1 MIYLQ
6 DYQYCHIGLASPETI
21 RSWTQ
26 RQLPNGDVIGC
37 VSQPSTIDKQTHR
50 AERDGLF
57 CERIFGPIKSNV
69 CSCVKSK
76 ITTDNQ
82 THLTFYKDL
91 TFCKKCGV
99 ELTESQVRRHRMG
112 YIDLQ
117 CSVTHAWYSKQRPNY
132 IARLLNQSSQDIYSL
147 VYYETCLVI
156 RALEKPTLLFFYYA
170 DKQPKKPIFDLPLEL
185 FPFDD
190 EWQRVLEKF
199 ISFKWFYIFREREI
213 ITGGDAIEQLLKNL
227 QLNQT
232 IKNCCYEWKWLM
244 KKRLNKQIGRS
255 FDEIIGK
262 KKIIDKKKIIG
273 KKKIINK
280 DEIIDKSLYT
290 LFHRLALLRN
300 ILHTK
305 VAPEWMVLSCLP
317 VLPPALRPMVELKQ
331 GEFTSSD
338 LNHLYQIVI
347 YRNNHLA
354 SVKETY
360 SPNLVV
366 KMQKRMLQKG
376 VDALLANG
384 IGAVPLTN
392 QDCKVYKSFFDI
404 MKGKKGRFRENL
416 LGKRVDY
423 SGRSVI
429 VVGPS
434 LSINQCGLPREM
446 AIELF
451 QPFLIQKLLAKGLAH
466 NLTEA
471 KDILKIKQPIV
482 WKVLATII
490 QQHVVI
496 LNRAPTLHRLGI
508 QAFQPL
514 LVTERAIHLHPLVC
528 AAFNADFDGDQMA
541 VHLPLALK
549 AQAEARILMLP
560 FLSLL
565 SPAGGE
571 AITLPSQDMLL
582 GLYVLTLNNNS
593 LLLKDGVPMP
603 RWPIFSNYSHVL
615 TAYNQGVLCCHSPIW
630 LRWIPNTCIVNSASY
645 AIPVEN
651 QYEPS
656 IKSKRLSIYEQIQ
669 ISNHINALNLDFK
682 RKRMQQVYIFTT
694 VGRVLFNQQ
703 IEQAMQSAVREFKS
717 RHIL

>member
-1 MIYLQ
+1 
-6 DYQYCHIGLASPETI
+6 
-21 RSWTQ
+21 
-26 RQLPNGDVIGC
+26 
-37 VSQPSTIDKQTHR
+37 
-50 AERDGLF
+50 
-57 CERIFGPIKSNV
+57 
-69 CSCVKSK
+69 
-76 ITTDNQ
+76 
-82 THLTFYKDL
+82 
-91 TFCKKCGV
+91 
-99 ELTESQVRRHRMG
+99 MG

-117 CSVTHAWYSKQRPNY
+117 CSVTHAWYSKQQPNY
-132 IARLLNQSSQDIYSL
+132 IARLLNKPSRDIYSL

-170 DKQPKKPIFDLPLEL
+170 DKLPKKTIFDLPLEL

-190 EWQRVLEKF
+190 EWKGALERF
-199 ISFKWFYIFREREI
+199 ISFKWFYILQEREI
-213 ITGGDAIEQLLKNL
+213 IAGGDAIEQLLKNL

-232 IKNCCYEWKWLM
+232 IKNCYYELKLLIE
-244 KKRLNKQIGRS
+244 KRLNNQIKQIERS
-255 FDEIIGK
+255 CD
-262 KKIIDKKKIIG
+262 KIMD
-273 KKKIINK
+273 K
-280 DEIIDKSLYT
+280 DEIINKSFIT
-290 LFHRLALLRN
+290 LFHRLTLLRN

-305 VAPEWMVLSCLP
+305 VAPEWMVLSCVP
-317 VLPPALRPMVELKQ
+317 VLPPALRPMIVLKQ
-331 GEFTSSD
+331 GVFTSSD
-338 LNHLYQIVI
+338 LNHLYQTVI
-347 YRNNHLA
+347 NRNNQLA
-354 SVKETY
+354 SVKKKY
-360 SPNLVV
+360 SPHLILTI
-366 KMQKRMLQKG
+366 QKRMLQKG

-384 IGAVPLTN
+384 IGAVPFTN
-392 QDCKVYKSFFDI
+392 KAGKVYKSFFGI

-451 QPFLIQKLLAKGLAH
+451 QPFLIQTLLAKGLAH

-482 WKVLATII
+482 WRVLATII

-565 SPAGGE
+565 SPAGCE

-582 GLYVLTLNNNS
+582 GLYVLTLNHNS

-603 RWPIFSNYSHVL
+603 RCPIFSNSSHVL

-630 LRWIPNTCIVNSASY
+630 LRWIPNTCIVNSDSY

-669 ISNHINALNLDFK
+669 ISSHINALLNLDLK

-694 VGRVLFNQQ
+694 VGRVLFNKQ
-703 IEQAMQSAVREFKS
+703 IKQAMQSAVREFNENLIFK
-717 RHIL
+717 LV